1 MKPNITIKLYNSED
15 RIAKLETTKVKD
27 VWQILKDVEF
37 DYGTIRIDYD
47 DGMFNEA
54 SFSTD
59 RECKLLMSIFR
70 EKSLLEY
77 LYGGNL

>member
-1 MKPNITIKLYNSED
+1 MKPSITLKLYNTED
-15 RIAKLETTKVKD
+15 RIAKLETNKVKD
-27 VWQILKDVEF
+27 VWQILKEVDF
-37 DYGTIRIDYD
+37 TYGTIRVEYQ

-59 RECKLLMSIFR
+59 RECKLLLSIFR